1 LAGGGD
7 PATSPLYVFGPFL
20 KLVVVAGVAEVT
32 FGASIWLV
40 VLTIATVSAMY
51 RLVMR
56 WITDGSG
63 GSGLSEEEFG
73 GWAVKMNAAITFVE
87 YTLTFLVS
95 MAAMVTFIADR
106 FPLLNSTI
114 VGIEYRTFVAIA
126 LSILTGW
133 LVNRGPKIA
142 ARTFGPATAG
152 VLVLLW
158 AMVFATIWR
167 LGFHLPKLDP
177 MAFSPQYINFTFAGY
192 ARILAVMTGI
202 EVFANLVAAYEG
214 TPEQKSNKAF
224 GSLLIIMGT
233 ASVTMLV
240 VGPAIFRLSD
250 PTDVHVSVF
259 TQAMDKLLP
268 APFPY
273 LGTLVGVAVL
283 LSASAASAQGLQNL
297 ALGLRDRHYIPD
309 FIGRRNKFD
318 VADMPVWIE
327 VGICC
332 IAFLAFGTGEETYLA
347 LYAAGV
353 FILLSMTGW
362 AAAKRL
368 LREMRAESSIGK
380 TAMMLGT
387 IVAAILTSGATVIIF
402 WERFRE
408 GVWTYFLFIPVL
420 YLFFTYFRSRLG
432 APSAAKE
439 QAGSLEEAMWGG
451 FGFGQ
456 VGPAPVEAFATA
468 SAGMRPGESLEQ
480 EWVGPR
486 ISVAPHHIVV
496 PVDGSVFAEGALPI
510 AEALCQAYNARLTL
524 LSRVKIEGL
533 LRFLPVV
540 RAQRRLAEA
549 SHVGLRAYLRR
560 TAGRLRGSGVDANYT
575 IGTGKVA
582 DLINTLVRE
591 NDVDMVVTS
600 THGRS
605 GIERWLIGSV
615 ALSITQR
622 VDVPVVLVRPTISGN
637 GRGEF
642 QPRFDTMLVPLD
654 GSTFAE
660 EVLPHVRSM
669 AARFGSEVI
678 LLSVPE
684 VPEAHRY
691 GAAHELL
698 SHLRE
703 KAEQEAH
710 QYLEGVATALREEGL
725 PVRTLVT
732 GTGAARTILAVSKQE
747 STDMI
752 ALATHGRG
760 ALESLMLGSVADRI
774 VRDTPCPI
782 FLVPVRERRSLHA
795 AVPR

>member
-1 LAGGGD
+1 
-7 PATSPLYVFGPFL
+7 
-20 KLVVVAGVAEVT
+20 
-32 FGASIWLV
+32 
-40 VLTIATVSAMY
+40 MY

-106 FPLLNSTI
+106 FPLLNNSI

-177 MAFSPQYINFTFAGY
+177 LAFSPQYINFTFAGY

-214 TPEQKSNKAF
+214 TPEEKSNKAF

-233 ASVTMLV
+233 ASVTMLI

-268 APFPY
+268 APLPY

-309 FIGRRNKFD
+309 FIGRRNRFD

-368 LREMRAESSIGK
+368 LRELRVESSIEKSG
-380 TAMMLGT
+380 MMIGT

-420 YLFFTYFRSRLG
+420 YLFFTYFRHRLG
-432 APSAAKE
+432 DPSPAKE

-456 VGPAPVEAFATA
+456 VGPVSARAFAVA
-468 SAGMRPGESLEQ
+468 NAGTHMGESPQLE
-480 EWVGPR
+480 WMGTRV
-486 ISVAPHHIVV
+486 SVAPHHIVV
-496 PVDGSVFAEGALPI
+496 PVDGSIFAEGALPV
-510 AEALCQAYNARLTL
+510 AEAFCQAYRARLTL

-533 LRFLPVV
+533 LRFLPVA

-549 SHVGLRAYLRR
+549 GHVGLRAYLRR
-560 TAGRLRGSGVDANYT
+560 IAGRLREAGVDTNYA
-575 IGTGKVA
+575 IATGKVA
-582 DLINTLVRE
+582 DLINTLVKE
-591 NDVDMVVTS
+591 NEVDMVVTS

-637 GRGEF
+637 GKGEF
-642 QPRFDTMLVPLD
+642 QPRFDKMLVPLD

-660 EVLPHVRSM
+660 EVLPYVRSL
-669 AARFGSEVI
+669 AARFGSEII

-698 SHLRE
+698 SDLRE
-703 KAEQEAH
+703 KAEQESR
-710 QYLEGVATALREEGL
+710 QYLQGVATALREEGL
-725 PVRTLVT
+725 NVRTLVT

-747 STDMI
+747 ATDMI

-782 FLVPVRERRSLHA
+782 FLVPVRERRGLRA
-795 AVPR
+795 TVPQ